1 MPVRQLVLASTSTYR
16 RMLLERLHL
25 PFTCVAPEVD
35 ETPLPQEEP
44 RSMAL
49 RLATAK
55 AHARAEQFPA
65 ALIIGSD
72 QVAVAAG
79 TILGKPGNREAAT
92 AQLRLTRGA
101 SALFHTAL
109 CLLDAPTGRAQTAV
123 VTTGVH
129 YRNYSD
135 AQIARYLER
144 DEPWQCAG
152 SARIEALGITL
163 IERLEGED
171 PTALVGLPLIALTT
185 MLNAEGI
192 EVP

>member
-1 MPVRQLVLASTSTYR
+1 
-16 RMLLERLHL
+16 MLLERLRL

-35 ETPLPQEEP
+35 ETPLPPEEP
-44 RSMAL
+44 QSMAL
-49 RLATAK
+49 RLASTK
-55 AHARAEQFPA
+55 ARAGAEKFPA

-72 QVAVAAG
+72 QVAVAGA
-79 TILGKPGNREAAT
+79 TILGKPGSREAAT
-92 AQLRLTRGA
+92 QQLRLTRGA

-123 VTTGVH
+123 VTTRVR
-129 YRNYSD
+129 YRDYSD

-171 PTALVGLPLIALTT
+171 PTALIGLPLIALTA
-185 MLNAEGI
+185 MLNAAGI

>member
-16 RMLLERLHL
+16 RMLLERLRL

-44 RSMAL
+44 QSMAL
-49 RLATAK
+49 RLASAK
-55 AHARAEQFPA
+55 ARAGAEKFPA
-65 ALIIGSD
+65 ALIVGSD

-79 TILGKPGNREAAT
+79 TILGKPGSREAAT
-92 AQLRLTRGA
+92 QQLRLTRGA

-109 CLLDAPTGRAQTAV
+109 CLLDAPSGSARTAV
-123 VTTGVH
+123 VTTRVR
-129 YRNYSD
+129 YRDYSD

-152 SARIEALGITL
+152 SARLEALGITL

-171 PTALVGLPLIALTT
+171 PTALIGLPLIALTT